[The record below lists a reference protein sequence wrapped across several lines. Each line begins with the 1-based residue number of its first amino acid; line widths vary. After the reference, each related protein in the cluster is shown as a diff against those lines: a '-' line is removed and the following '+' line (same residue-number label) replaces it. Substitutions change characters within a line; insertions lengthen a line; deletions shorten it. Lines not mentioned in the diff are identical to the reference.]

1 MKRSP
6 PLAVLILLIVAAT
19 TQAQENPKSP
29 PPVNP
34 DRAAATHN
42 PHGQLGATG
51 KVFIGDQAPDFEL
64 DGSRGAPVKLSRLR
78 GDWLLLVF
86 ADRRDQVVPLRSI
99 QDDLRDLGVRIVAV
113 CHEKARTLDNYAAR
127 DSVPLM
133 LADVT
138 GEVCAEFGLWNSAR
152 RETVPG
158 FMVLDRDGIV
168 RIAFSGHLLPPDEIS
183 RLTRFAV
190 TGL

>member
-64 DGSRGAPVKLSRLR
+64 DGSRGAPVKL
-78 GDWLLLVF
+78 
-86 ADRRDQVVPLRSI
+86 RDQVVPLRSI

-158 FMVLDRDGIV
+158 FMVLDREGIV

>member
-34 DRAAATHN
+34 DRPAATRN
-42 PHGQLGATG
+42 PHGQLGAIG
-51 KVFIGDQAPDFEL
+51 KVFIGDLAPDFEL
-64 DGSRGAPVKLSRLR
+64 DGSHGVPVKLSRLR

-86 ADRRDQVVPLRSI
+86 ADRRDQVVPLRAI
-99 QDDLRDLGVRIVAV
+99 QGDMRDLGVRIVGV
-113 CHEKARTLDNYAAR
+113 CHEKARTLDTYAAR

-138 GEVCAEFGLWNSAR
+138 GEVCAEYGVWNSAR